1 MTAPQKTLVI
11 VTIFA
16 AVGMVY
22 YEANQPATLRIQ
34 VQALQRQQVYLSAE
48 ILELR
53 SQHID
58 AAESA
63 GSSAGTIAGIMSDP
77 NFRATIH
84 ALENQSGFEQLS
96 EPEAVSVS
104 GRRENRMRTD
114 IIFINTIPAAT
125 NRTPAAGQH

>member
-22 YEANQPATLRIQ
+22 YEANQAATLRIQ